1 VSRRAWVSEVGTT
14 ASEYLGILVVVAV
27 VIAALATS
35 SIGATIYDAIDTQ
48 VCKIAGG
55 DGC

>member
-1 VSRRAWVSEVGTT
+1 MSRRAWVSEVGTT
-14 ASEYLGILVVVAV
+14 ASEYLGMLVVVAV
-27 VIAALATS
+27 IIAALATS

-55 DGC
+55 DEC